1 MFRPSSL
8 LIIFIAFA
16 CSQKSN
22 GDRSNA
28 VPIPIKCYSM
38 ERAFFEAL
46 DSKDYRK
53 YYDALFRLDSNVTQE
68 LFMNC
73 YQVNPSQDT
82 AFNNQIS
89 IGR

>member
-53 YYDALFRLDSNVTQE
+53 YYDALFRLDHPPIAAEAQKTSE
-68 LFMNC
+68 LTH
-73 YQVNPSQDT
+73 SALT
-82 AFNNQIS
+82 
-89 IGR
+89 GKT